1 MNKIKTIITKKLKRL
16 DIKKVCILKDT
27 QWKFG
32 LKSQLEWF
40 KKNIKV
46 NDVHILLKRYNN
58 LIGYTLLR
66 KRTFKIKS
74 NLQKSLKFRERER
87 ERKYW
92 LFDTHIVKKNY
103 RGVGYNRILMKASEK
118 VIKNYLGLLICSSN
132 LINYY
137 KKFKWVLIKPNLFK
151 IIDHPFSS
159 NAMFFNQQKIKKS
172 GNKKVICFY
181 VNK

>member
-1 MNKIKTIITKKLKRL
+1 MNKITTTITKKLKIL

-40 KKNIKV
+40 KKNIKL
-46 NDVHILLKRYNN
+46 NDVHILLKRDNN

-66 KRTFKIKS
+66 KRTYIIKS
-74 NLQKSLKFRERER
+74 NLQKSLKFRERECV
-87 ERKYW
+87 YW
-92 LFDTHIVKKNY
+92 YFDTHIVKKNY
-103 RGVGYNRILMKASEK
+103 RGMGYNRILMKASEK

-137 KKFKWVLIKPNLFK
+137 KKFQWKLIKLNLFK
-151 IIDHPFSS
+151 IIDHPFST
-159 NAMFFNQQKIKKS
+159 NAMLFNQQKIKKI
-172 GNKKVICFY
+172 GNKVIYFY
-181 VNK
+181 INK

>member
-46 NDVHILLKRYNN
+46 NDVHILLKRDNN

-66 KRTFKIKS
+66 KRTFIIKS
-74 NLQKSLKFRERER
+74 NFQKSLKFRERER
-87 ERKYW
+87 ES
-92 LFDTHIVKKNY
+92 I
-103 RGVGYNRILMKASEK
+103 GYSIRI
-118 VIKNYLGLLICSSN
+118 
-132 LINYY
+132 
-137 KKFKWVLIKPNLFK
+137 
-151 IIDHPFSS
+151 
-159 NAMFFNQQKIKKS
+159 
-172 GNKKVICFY
+172 
-181 VNK
+181 